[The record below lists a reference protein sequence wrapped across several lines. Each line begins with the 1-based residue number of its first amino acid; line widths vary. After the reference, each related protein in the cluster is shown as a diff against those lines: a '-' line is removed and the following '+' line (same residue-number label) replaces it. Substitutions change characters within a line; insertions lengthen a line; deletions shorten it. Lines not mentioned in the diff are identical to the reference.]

1 MMMRVNLDL
10 ETADAQL
17 EELARLLDC
26 IRLYGRPPTFT
37 VTRCES
43 EEAIAAVYEP
53 EAVSGMSYLN
63 Q

>member
-26 IRLYGRPPTFT
+26 IWATAYVCRHAL
-37 VTRCES
+37 
-43 EEAIAAVYEP
+43 
-53 EAVSGMSYLN
+53 
-63 Q
+63 